1 MKPILYPETEK
12 DYTTNGLG
20 VMADAISCRVAE
32 ERNGSY
38 ELTMEYPQSGIHY
51 DEMMLERILLAKPN
65 PTADTQPFRIYRI
78 TRPMSGRVF
87 VYAQHISYDLSGV
100 PVTPFTA
107 GSAAA
112 AMAGVESNAAVANN
126 FRFTTDKSTVA
137 NFNVSKPKSVRAC
150 LGGSEGSMLDVY
162 GGELEFDRDRVILR
176 DARGMDRGVS
186 IRYGKNLTDLE
197 QEENCANVATGVY
210 PYYQAEGDS
219 GDVLVTL
226 PEKILYAEGNYPR
239 QKILTLDCSEAFE
252 EMPTEDQLRDYA
264 QRYMERNKIG
274 VPSVSLKVSFV
285 QLEQTTEYAG
295 KALLERVSLCDT
307 VSVEFPALGVSASA
321 KCIKTEYDVLLER
334 YTSVTLGDARSNL
347 ADTIV
352 GDRQHTAQQI
362 EAVKKD
368 VQSALAGAG
377 TNATD
382 WITNGKGYVTIQ
394 RNADGQATEI
404 LIMDT
409 PDIETAT
416 KVWRWNG
423 GGLGYSK
430 NGYNG
435 PYTTA
440 ITQDGAIVA
449 DFVTAGSLTASIIK
463 SGVLQDVNGKFTIDL
478 DAGTINI
485 KDTNNKTVLQ
495 FAPSTGLEIAGKITA
510 TGGTIGGF
518 SISEYY
524 DYELGKYVGEL
535 IGGYLRLKSSGMID
549 VGALSIQAQSV
560 NYPELI
566 STGYLNIGAQ
576 HGVSIGGLEAA
587 PLHVTEDTV
596 TLCGTEI
603 SGLYR
608 VNDAYVSTTWSSIP
622 FGWTVPYNATVIV
635 NNTEDNN
642 YELKTRYNGGWQ
654 WCVSG
659 SSGTTYA
666 SAIAIF

>member
-20 VMADAISCRVAE
+20 VMADAISCQVIE
-32 ERNGSY
+32 ERNGIY

-51 DEMMLERILLAKPN
+51 DELKMDRILLAKAN
-65 PTADTQPFRIYRI
+65 PTADTQPFRIYRV

-100 PVTPFTA
+100 PVAPFAA

-112 AMAGVESNAAVANN
+112 AMAGIESNAAVAND
-126 FRFTTDKSTVA
+126 FRFTTDKSMAA
-137 NFNVSKPKSVRAC
+137 NFNVTKPKSARAC

-176 DARGMDRGVS
+176 EARGMDRGVS

-210 PYYQAEGDS
+210 PYYHEEGDA
-219 GDVLVTL
+219 GDILVAL
-226 PEKILYAEGNYPR
+226 PEKILYAEGSYPR
-239 QKILTLDCSEAFE
+239 QKILTLDCSDAFE
-252 EMPTEDQLRDYA
+252 EAPTEEQLREYA
-264 QRYMERNKIG
+264 LRYMTRNKIG

-321 KCIKTEYDVLLER
+321 KCVRTEYDVLLER
-334 YTSVTLGDARSNL
+334 YTSVTLGDARNNL

-368 VQSALAGAG
+368 VQSVLAGAG
-377 TNATD
+377 SNATD

-394 RNADGQATEI
+394 RNAAGQATEI

-416 KVWRWNG
+416 KVWRWNS
-423 GGLGYSK
+423 GGLGYSQ

-449 DFVTAGSLTASIIK
+449 DFITAGTLTASIIK
-463 SGVLQDVNGKFTIDL
+463 AGVLSDIKGNFALDLDGSTITIKDSTGAVALSFTIKDGL
-478 DAGTINI
+478 LIKKGNLAGFSVTNNEMFAGKLHLSSSGYIDAGTLRIRADGNGLSPEM
-485 KDTNNKTVLQ
+485 VS
-495 FAPSTGLEIAGKITA
+495 STDLSIGAAAGVYIGDQDA
-510 TGGTIGGF
+510 YAMWIGGDHVVMCGETINGLARCNDASVNTSWSYIPF
-518 SISEYY
+518 S
-524 DYELGKYVGEL
+524 
-535 IGGYLRLKSSGMID
+535 
-549 VGALSIQAQSV
+549 QSV
-560 NYPELI
+560 PY
-566 STGYLNIGAQ
+566 
-576 HGVSIGGLEAA
+576 
-587 PLHVTEDTV
+587 
-596 TLCGTEI
+596 
-603 SGLYR
+603 
-608 VNDAYVSTTWSSIP
+608 DASV
-622 FGWTVPYNATVIV
+622 FV
-635 NNTEDNN
+635 NNTENN
-642 YELKTRYNGGWQ
+642 SYTIKTRYSGGWQ

-659 SSGTTYA
+659 SSGSTYA
-666 SAIAIF
+666 SAFAIF